1 MNRKHLTRPAAIAV
15 VALLVAGS
23 LAYAA
28 WSVNG
33 SGTGAAS
40 ATSAVSLSLTP
51 GSPPTPCSR
60 GASADV
66 ATTITNSNPFP
77 VHVTAISLD
86 SGQGSAGFAVDGGHS
101 GCNINTLSFTAQT
114 NGGSG
119 WDIPANDS
127 IDVDA
132 SDADRDGLRRQRLL
146 QGAAF
151 TRVPDG
157 DCGQRLGRNRW
168 SRASRA
174 C

>member
-1 MNRKHLTRPAAIAV
+1 MTRKHLTRPAAIAV
-15 VALLVAGS
+15 VALLVVGS

-28 WSVNG
+28 WTVNG
-33 SGTGAAS
+33 TGTGAAS
-40 ATSAVSLSLTP
+40 ATSAVNLSLAP
-51 GSPPTPCSR
+51 GSPSDALFP

-66 ATTITNSNPFP
+66 ATTISNSNPFP
-77 VHVTAISLD
+77 VHVTAIALD

-101 GCNINTLSFTAQT
+101 GCNINTLSFAAQT

-132 SDADRDGLRRQRLL
+132 SDAIAMGAGANDSC

-151 TRVPDG
+151 TVY
-157 DCGQRLGRNRW
+157 LTATAV
-168 SRASRA
+168 SA
-174 C
+174 

>member
-15 VALLVAGS
+15 IALLVAGS

-33 SGTGAAS
+33 SGTGSASAAS
-40 ATSAVSLSLTP
+40 AINLSLTP
-51 GSPPTPCSR
+51 GSPSDSLFP
-60 GASADV
+60 GASGDV

-77 VHVTAISLD
+77 VHVTAITLD
-86 SGQGSAGFAVDGGHS
+86 SGQGTAGFAVDGGHS
-101 GCNINTLSFTAQT
+101 GCNINTLSFSAQT

-132 SDADRDGLRRQRLL
+132 ADAIAMGSGANDSC

-151 TRVPDG
+151 TVY
-157 DCGQRLGRNRW
+157 LTATAV
-168 SRASRA
+168 SA
-174 C
+174 

>member
-1 MNRKHLTRPAAIAV
+1 M
-15 VALLVAGS
+15 VALLVVGS

-28 WSVNG
+28 WTVNG
-33 SGTGAAS
+33 TGTGAAS
-40 ATSAVSLSLTP
+40 ATSAVNLSLTP
-51 GSPPTPCSR
+51 GSPADALFP

-101 GCNINTLSFTAQT
+101 GCNINTLSFSAQT

-132 SDADRDGLRRQRLL
+132 SDAIAMGSGANDSC

-151 TRVPDG
+151 TVY
-157 DCGQRLGRNRW
+157 LTATAV
-168 SRASRA
+168 SA
-174 C
+174 

>member
-40 ATSAVSLSLTP
+40 ATSAVSLALTP
-51 GSPPTPCSR
+51 GSPSDALFP

-101 GCNINTLSFTAQT
+101 GCNINTLSFSAQT

-132 SDADRDGLRRQRLL
+132 SDAIAMGSGANDSC
-146 QGAAF
+146 QGATF
-151 TRVPDG
+151 TVY
-157 DCGQRLGRNRW
+157 LTATAV
-168 SRASRA
+168 SA
-174 C
+174 

>member
-51 GSPPTPCSR
+51 GSPSDALFP

-86 SGQGSAGFAVDGGHS
+86 SGQGSAGLNCRVRALIQVAAPGCAGASVKYFS
-101 GCNINTLSFTAQT
+101 G
-114 NGGSG
+114 
-119 WDIPANDS
+119 
-127 IDVDA
+127 
-132 SDADRDGLRRQRLL
+132 
-146 QGAAF
+146 
-151 TRVPDG
+151 
-157 DCGQRLGRNRW
+157 
-168 SRASRA
+168 
-174 C
+174 